1 MNYCCEYV
9 FFSFGIALCPFA
21 LLCSTHAH
29 TQLTRFSQPFE
40 INEIRKKNKNSNNKN
55 NNKKIV
61 LFSLDNQPPTFHC
74 SLSPQYPLATLLFR
88 FLHLIYNSFFSLLI
102 FFLEFGFMLSLA
114 MLVDFFLLVS
124 FFGAFCR
131 DASSCIFIFIAL
143 VLVLIINYTFC
154 SNSPIFFSIPEW
166 KE

>member
-102 FFLEFGFMLSLA
+102 LFSRVWFYAFPCNARWFFSSCVFLWSILQRCFILHFYFHCFGFDYKLY
-114 MLVDFFLLVS
+114 
-124 FFGAFCR
+124 
-131 DASSCIFIFIAL
+131 
-143 VLVLIINYTFC
+143 VL
-154 SNSPIFFSIPEW
+154 
-166 KE
+166 